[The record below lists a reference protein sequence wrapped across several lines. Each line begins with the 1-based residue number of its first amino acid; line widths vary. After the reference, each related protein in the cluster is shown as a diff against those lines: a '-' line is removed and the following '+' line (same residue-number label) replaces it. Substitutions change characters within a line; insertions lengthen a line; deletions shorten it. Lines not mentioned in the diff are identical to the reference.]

1 MDCEKVERSVVFD
14 SEYKKKIT
22 KSLNWVLVFT
32 GMPKNS
38 GCNTDFINILW
49 LFGWSKQRYV

>member
-1 MDCEKVERSVVFD
+1 MYIGRYWLFMDCEKVERSVVFD

-38 GCNTDFINILW
+38 GCNTDFINIL
-49 LFGWSKQRYV
+49 